1 MLLYTASVLL
11 IVGGVDAAGVDFSR
25 YSLILDRRPFAAA
38 DLVDESASQVVTLE
52 APPAFVRDLRMCAI
66 TESPAG
72 IRVGFVNISAKPPQ
86 PYYLY
91 VGDSEDGIE
100 LIEADYER
108 ECALLRKGGEQY
120 WLPMGGDSLGGGAP
134 PAAGAPSPP
143 PTRGSSPPA
152 LPRVSSASGK
162 DGSISYAERRRRR
175 LAEMRERAAAAR
187 DLSEAE
193 VEKRLRE
200 YQMNLIRKG
209 MTPLPI
215 QLTPEMDAQLVKE
228 GVLPAVEPEPVQ

>member
-1 MLLYTASVLL
+1 MLLYIALLSSVAC
-11 IVGGVDAAGVDFSR
+11 GVNAAGVDFSR

-38 DLVDESASQVVTLE
+38 DLVDESANQVVTLE
-52 APPAFVRDLRMCAI
+52 APPAFVKDLRMCAI

-108 ECALLRKGGEQY
+108 ECALLRKGSEQF
-120 WLPMGGDSLGGGAP
+120 WLPMGGEGAGSGAP
-134 PAAGAPSPP
+134 RLSAGVP
-143 PTRGSSPPA
+143 GPPA
-152 LPRVSSASGK
+152 RGLPAPAPPRVSTGEK
-162 DGSISYAERRRRR
+162 DGNISYAERRRRR
-175 LAEMRERAAAAR
+175 LAEMRERAAASR
-187 DLSEAE
+187 ELSEEE
-193 VEKRLRE
+193 VEKRLRD
-200 YQMNLIRKG
+200 YQMDLIRKG

-228 GVLPAVEPEPVQ
+228 GVLPAVDPTQ